1 MMWAA
6 DFDESVTCNLEE
18 ICLEE
23 LIVQL
28 PRDSGAEIREENP
41 ENGNDGVKG
50 GLQSKHS
57 LSENEGIKAA
67 STYNFCGLTRNF
79 WSRNEHLH
87 TCSVVSSTRKGDDD
101 LPVFCVAA
109 ILIMNRQKIIRETR
123 SIEDMIKV
131 SPLEL
136 LSYTVSLSV
145 SIQTCI
151 ALSVHSS
158 HNPS

>member
-1 MMWAA
+1 MLWAA

-18 ICLEE
+18 ICLEA

-28 PRDSGAEIREENP
+28 PRDSGAEITEENP

-50 GLQSKHS
+50 SLQSKYS
-57 LSENEGIKAA
+57 LSEIEGIKAG
-67 STYNFCGLTRNF
+67 STYHFCGLARNF
-79 WSRNEHLH
+79 WSRNDNLQI
-87 TCSVVSSTRKGDDD
+87 CSVVSSTRKGDDD